1 MENLGRK
8 AAYVTA
14 AFVSVAAV
22 TVVYTH
28 WEDISFELC
37 AAIAPSWNRG
47 EQRLSDAQGRRFTL
61 LNHGDG
67 KETALYDDHT
77 AVTFHRDEAGNLI
90 WEYGTAS
97 LLSSVAASYF
107 AFHGFVPPQGHMEPK
122 TMTYQIHGALQVRQE
137 EEERRNYGSHTL
149 GRGFGR
155 GGFGSTINRNYQTEK
170 SKKARLVGRKA
181 GFGQAGVR
189 SAGS

>member
-8 AAYVTA
+8 AVYLAA
-14 AFVSVAAV
+14 AFASVAAV
-22 TVVYTH
+22 TAGYSH
-28 WEDISFELC
+28 WGDISFELC
-37 AAIAPSWNRG
+37 AAVVPSWNQG

-67 KETALYDDHT
+67 KETALYDDDT
-77 AVTFHRDEAGNLI
+77 AVTFRRDNEGNLI

-107 AFHGFVPPQGHMEPK
+107 VFHGFAPPKGHMEPM
-122 TMTYQIHGALQVRQE
+122 TMTYRLDTPLTPRQE
-137 EEERRNYGSHTL
+137 EEEPQRALGSH
-149 GRGFGR
+149 GGGR
-155 GGFGSTINRNYQTEK
+155 GGFGSTINRNYKDEK

>member
-8 AAYVTA
+8 AAYLAA
-14 AFVSVAAV
+14 AFASVAAV
-22 TVVYTH
+22 TTVYSH
-28 WEDISFELC
+28 WGDISFELC
-37 AAIAPSWNRG
+37 AAVAPSRNQG

-67 KETALYDDHT
+67 KETALYDDDT

-97 LLSSVAASYF
+97 LLSSVAVSYF
-107 AFHGFVPPQGHMEPK
+107 TFHGFAPPRGHMEAT
-122 TMTYQIHGALQVRQE
+122 TMTYRLDTPLTLRQE
-137 EEERRNYGSHTL
+137 EEEPQRALGMGSHSW
-149 GRGFGR
+149 GR
-155 GGFGSTINRNYQTEK
+155 GGFGSTINRNYKDEK

-181 GFGQAGVR
+181 GFGQAGIR